1 MRPSLIERF
10 AGRRI
15 ARYSLSTQT
24 PRLYDCFDETVS
36 TRTTPSAYP
45 AGAHHHTSQKVGE
58 PSLVYES
65 SSVIRQDIES
75 SSTTYLKESGVGS
88 EEEIPGS
95 EDAHAIRLPPKRR
108 VPLTVQ
114 VITRR
119 KGRIVNYD
127 HTEIDL

>member
-10 AGRRI
+10 AGWRA
-15 ARYSLSTQT
+15 ARYSQSTQA
-24 PRLYDCFDETVS
+24 PGLHDCFDETVS
-36 TRTTPSAYP
+36 TRTMPSAYP
-45 AGAHHHTSQKVGE
+45 AGAHHHTSRKVCE
-58 PSLVYES
+58 PPLAYES
-65 SSVIRQDIES
+65 SSVIHRDIES

-88 EEEIPGS
+88 EEEISGS
-95 EDAHAIRLPPKRR
+95 EDADLIRLPPKRR

-127 HTEIDL
+127 YTEIDL